1 MKKFLWIVAA
11 VAALVAMP
19 SCEQGKN
26 YKAMAEDFSRQ
37 LDQMCEQQDSA
48 GVFAVD
54 KAIRDM
60 EAEIVAA
67 GDSAGIADF
76 RAALKD
82 ARERAAVYMTT
93 IKVKNGAD
101 ANDAVGDVINDALEG
116 DVGIEAVTKA
126 IDASLEVQ
134 KKK

>member
-11 VAALVAMP
+11 IAAVVAMP
-19 SCEQGKN
+19 SCEQKKD
-26 YKAMAEDFSRQ
+26 YKAVAEEFSQQ

-54 KAIRDM
+54 KAIRDK